1 MQQESQGGEA
11 SAALAGRVAIVTG
24 GGTGIGR
31 AVSRLLAAQGAAVAV
46 VYSRS
51 SADAEETVAQL
62 LASGARAL
70 SLKADVADAQEVA
83 RMTDAVAQ
91 RFGQIDYLVNNAGST
106 RQLPFADLDAIDDA
120 AWDALYAVNVKG
132 AFHCARAAAPF
143 LRRSADGAIVNIG
156 SIAGETGYGSSLPYA
171 VSKAALHGLTRSLA
185 RALAP
190 AIRVNCLAPGAVG
203 TRWWQGME
211 AKMHALAGNV
221 ALNRVSTPE
230 DIAAT
235 VLMLLGARSMTGQ
248 VVRADNGQ
256 SL

>member
-1 MQQESQGGEA
+1 MMTLEGK
-11 SAALAGRVAIVTG
+11 VAIVTG

-31 AVSRLLAAQGAAVAV
+31 AVSLLLAAQGAAVAV

-51 SADAEETVAQL
+51 AAEAEETVTEIRAD
-62 LASGARAL
+62 GGRAL
-70 SLKADVADAQEVA
+70 ALRADVAKPQDVA
-83 RMTDAVAQ
+83 RMTAAVADG
-91 RFGQIDYLVNNAGST
+91 FGHIDYLVNNAGST
-106 RQLPFADLDAIDDA
+106 RQLAFSDLEAIDDA

-132 AFHCARAAAPF
+132 AFHCARAAAPY
-143 LRRSADGAIVNIG
+143 LRRSSDGAIVNIG

-203 TRWWQGME
+203 TRWWRGNE

-221 ALNRVSTPE
+221 ALERVSTPD